1 MAIDYGSL
9 NIEKLGKNE
18 LSKYIRN
25 IAATLNARK
34 KTVSKLTDLEK
45 VFVKN
50 EGSIMLMEGLDDEYF
65 TKSGNLKSGFA
76 DKSVTE
82 MRDILE
88 EYYNIL
94 ESSKS
99 PVTQARRSVSEVVSA
114 LNDGSDLNSNLA
126 SSLAANINK
135 PEIQKELSKLVTKV
149 AFKNFKDQYMDET
162 LEYDHDLAS
171 HAGYVYNKTESADM
185 RSLLER
191 MGVKLEGV

>member
-34 KTVSKLTDLEK
+34 KTVNKLTDLEK

-65 TKSGNLKSGFA
+65 TKSGNLRSGFA

-135 PEIQKELSKLVTKV
+135 PEVQKELSKLVTKV